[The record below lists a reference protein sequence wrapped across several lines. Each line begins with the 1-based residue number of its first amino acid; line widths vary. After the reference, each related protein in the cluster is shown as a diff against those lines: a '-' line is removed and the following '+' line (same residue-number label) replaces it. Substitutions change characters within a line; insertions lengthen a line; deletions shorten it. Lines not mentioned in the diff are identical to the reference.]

1 MKKKKHLF
9 TERVS
14 KIALIANHDKRLQI
28 LEGVALNPYGRSVG
42 RV

>member
-1 MKKKKHLF
+1 ML

-28 LEGVALNPYGRSVG
+28 LEGVPLNPYGISVG
-42 RV
+42 RVQIQNL